1 MDKHHKPRFRDIY
14 MLQSEEQ
21 CSSIYVMSLDPSL
34 KMTRL
39 LLEHCSRGTGSY
51 VQHYYLDKNEIRSSY
66 TRANR
71 RDLTNRLQYVEVIY
85 GVVGGSSVGSLAVR
99 TVIAFEAVQYKRKS
113 RTGLAVLSDPVNES
127 RRAPIGTRLFQKW
140 CSPAR
145 WSRLKAIVN
154 RPDQSPRIETVDI
167 ECRVTVVQQEEEAE
181 AGGHKMRGTFPRRGV
196 CATIAPLMHQIPKIP
211 KSIREGYDFHM
222 SESLTTMTPYCMSSW
237 ALAYICPSQPISI
250 AQRRKRRRRGAGLL
264 PNGRH
269 QWADT
274 IDAIPCDCHTSMV
287 SDSEVFQAV
296 NGHQK
301 QVGKRG
307 GFVLSQRSDR
317 EREAADGKGLVQGP
331 EAESSRN
338 QEDDSNLESR
348 QHNQRFAPQKVA
360 GGPDC
365 QRSNMT
371 VTSQRS
377 RLFVGQLLSAG
388 RPFAFSHSS
397 SFDIPR
403 YSFAASIR
411 QQTLGRQRL
420 LSAKLK
426 LHSIASDLV
435 SSCSEDV
442 HIHPSPLFFLLL
454 PLFFFTTQKNSPTY
468 QLETHLHNHKSIGS
482 EIEPM
487 GSAAFNSQYSYLREM
502 QQSTSKQA
510 DVMASNM
517 TKGKAPA
524 TSVYPS
530 PADEVNHTFPL
541 ASSPVFDDQ
550 HVASSVRREK
560 ITLPPISSLVQQ
572 MPSPSTSP
580 QLPLAHYRS
589 PTDTLLTSPN
599 KFNRSQDAPLFPD
612 QPTTTD
618 DIARPQFLFGSAS
631 NTILMESLRHSH
643 ILAAFLDLFQL
654 SLLSKSNPSSVLCRT
669 VAVLNMVLLSD
680 HHMDLELRDME
691 GMIFGL
697 GKLPILTDM
706 SHRFLTNATPPGV
719 LADLERISP
728 ADAAMFIRNHHHHDK
743 RKVDSGVEMPPPKRT
758 RKTSASKAP
767 QKASVSPRE
776 APLDVA
782 DKKFRRRT
790 NDANKARTPADKVAR
805 NFLIYPDYCPP
816 TSTLDSDQ
824 VNFPNI
830 EWKATPQD
838 VTDHEDCHLLHAKEI
853 PIVSKLVLTPSDYIY
868 IKRRFFAHR
877 LAYAR
882 KGQSFNINAAQLACK
897 GADEYGITG
906 IDVNKTSRL
915 HKAFDKVGWLDE
927 KHMQKYL

>member
-1 MDKHHKPRFRDIY
+1 
-14 MLQSEEQ
+14 
-21 CSSIYVMSLDPSL
+21 
-34 KMTRL
+34 
-39 LLEHCSRGTGSY
+39 
-51 VQHYYLDKNEIRSSY
+51 
-66 TRANR
+66 
-71 RDLTNRLQYVEVIY
+71 
-85 GVVGGSSVGSLAVR
+85 
-99 TVIAFEAVQYKRKS
+99 
-113 RTGLAVLSDPVNES
+113 
-127 RRAPIGTRLFQKW
+127 
-140 CSPAR
+140 
-145 WSRLKAIVN
+145 
-154 RPDQSPRIETVDI
+154 
-167 ECRVTVVQQEEEAE
+167 
-181 AGGHKMRGTFPRRGV
+181 
-196 CATIAPLMHQIPKIP
+196 
-211 KSIREGYDFHM
+211 
-222 SESLTTMTPYCMSSW
+222 
-237 ALAYICPSQPISI
+237 
-250 AQRRKRRRRGAGLL
+250 
-264 PNGRH
+264 
-269 QWADT
+269 
-274 IDAIPCDCHTSMV
+274 
-287 SDSEVFQAV
+287 
-296 NGHQK
+296 
-301 QVGKRG
+301 
-307 GFVLSQRSDR
+307 
-317 EREAADGKGLVQGP
+317 
-331 EAESSRN
+331 
-338 QEDDSNLESR
+338 
-348 QHNQRFAPQKVA
+348 
-360 GGPDC
+360 
-365 QRSNMT
+365 
-371 VTSQRS
+371 
-377 RLFVGQLLSAG
+377 
-388 RPFAFSHSS
+388 
-397 SFDIPR
+397 
-403 YSFAASIR
+403 
-411 QQTLGRQRL
+411 
-420 LSAKLK
+420 
-426 LHSIASDLV
+426 
-435 SSCSEDV
+435 
-442 HIHPSPLFFLLL
+442 
-454 PLFFFTTQKNSPTY
+454 
-468 QLETHLHNHKSIGS
+468 
-482 EIEPM
+482 M

-502 QQSTSKQA
+502 QQSTSNRA

-530 PADEVNHTFPL
+530 PADEINHTFPL

-550 HVASSVRREK
+550 LVASSARREK

-572 MPSPSTSP
+572 MPSPATSP

-618 DIARPQFLFGSAS
+618 DVARPQFLFGSAVRPLQS
-631 NTILMESLRHSH
+631 V
-643 ILAAFLDLFQL
+643 AL
-654 SLLSKSNPSSVLCRT
+654 SEQDQQRFAPSEQHNFDGITAPQQHLSSVPRPVPIEPSVQVEPIQRPVQNRSSPKHGASIRPSYAPGRKPKQRQT
-669 VAVLNMVLLSD
+669 PFD
-680 HHMDLELRDME
+680 IHMRRPISPGTPRYGRNDLWARQIADPDTYVTPIRNEWAEYL
-691 GMIFGL
+691 
-697 GKLPILTDM
+697 KATKATLPEPTFPI
-706 SHRFLTNATPPGV
+706 ATPPGV
-719 LADLERISP
+719 LDDLERISP

-790 NDANKARTPADKVAR
+790 NDANKAKTPADKVAR

-824 VNFPNI
+824 VNFPNV